1 MTAAALS
8 LLTAATTEEHV
19 DIHVPAIVYGLV
31 VFAVLMLLLL
41 ATLAFGKGRS

>member
-8 LLTAATTEEHV
+8 LLSAATTDVV
-19 DIHVPAIVYGLV
+19 DIGPPAIVWGIC

>member
-1 MTAAALS
+1 MTAAFS

-19 DIHVPAIVYGLV
+19 DIGVPAIVYGIV
-31 VFAVLMLLLL
+31 VFAAFMILLL